1 MNRAKEDASMDRRR
15 FLALTLAGAAA
26 RPHLAAA
33 QAKRKMAMIMP
44 GPIQDADFNAVG
56 YLALQQVAKAYDL
69 QVSHSESV
77 VVADAERITREYVT
91 AGYEIVANHG
101 GQFIPIMNKLAPQLT
116 NATWIQ
122 EASGKLPNL
131 PKNAWNI
138 GRKFY
143 QGFYVLGALGAL
155 ATKSNKVGMV
165 AGVRLPDVITSV
177 NSVAQALKDVNPQ
190 AQLLYNW
197 VGDFNDPVKARQ
209 TAEAQ
214 IAAGADFI
222 VVFVNLGLS
231 GVIEAVKAAPRPV
244 LLTTFYTE
252 KWDLAAKNLTV
263 SLVFDFNKPYHEIV
277 GKILKG
283 ERTGYYEMR
292 PGSGMELSDI
302 RNVPPGVADK
312 TRAIFKE
319 VVAGK
324 SIPEIVDKT
333 P

>member
-1 MNRAKEDASMDRRR
+1 MRRR
-15 FLALTLAGAAA
+15 HFLELTLAATTANAATMGLH
-26 RPHLAAA
+26 PELVAA
-33 QAKRKMAMIMP
+33 QARRKMAMIMP

-56 YLALQQVAKAYDL
+56 YLALQQLAKAYNL

-77 VVADAERITREYVT
+77 VVADAERITREYIA
-91 AGYEIVANHG
+91 AGYDIIANHG
-101 GQFIPIMNKLAPQLT
+101 GQFIPIMNKLAPQFAPVT
-116 NATWIQ
+116 FIQ
-122 EASGKLPNL
+122 EASGRLPNL
-131 PKNAWNI
+131 PGNAWNI

-155 ATKSNKVGMV
+155 ATKTNKVGMV

-177 NSVAQALKDVNPQ
+177 NSVALAVKDLNPQ
-190 AQLLYNW
+190 AQLLYNF

-214 IAAGADFI
+214 IAAGADFL

-231 GVIEAVKAAPRPV
+231 GVVEAVKAAPRAV

-252 KWDLAAKNLTV
+252 KWDLAPKHMTV
-263 SLVFDFNKPYHEIV
+263 SLLFDFNKPYAEIV

-302 RNVPPGVADK
+302 RNVSPEVA
-312 TRAIFKE
+312 TRVRGIFKE
-319 VVAGK
+319 VVGGK
-324 SIPEIVDKT
+324 PIPEIVDKT